1 MFLQTYGPSIKPTW
15 STFLESLPG
24 MNFKW
29 FLAYRYFRP
38 GKTGN
43 SFLSFIKIMAVT
55 GVMVGSAGL
64 LIALSIVHGF
74 KSVIQEKIL
83 GYGSHISVMTFTE
96 EPLFRSDTLVTFLI
110 QHPDIEASQAVV
122 TAQGM
127 VQTRDFV
134 EGTYIKGVDSSGD
147 LSDIRRYIRDGVY
160 DLGLDEE
167 GLPGAVIGARL
178 ARNLNASVGSIL
190 TVYAIRGMPSPLN
203 MPRIRQ
209 FHLSGI
215 YHTGIDQFDDVLM
228 LIDRRYAREL
238 FEMEHPLANH
248 VELRIRDLDLIE
260 QVTADLDLLLPFPYY
275 TETIYERYRSI
286 FAWIN
291 LQEQTI
297 PFVIAVMIIVAAF
310 NLIGTVLIMVLER
323 TRDIGILKTM
333 GANDKSIR
341 SIFLTEG
348 LIIGAAGLV
357 LGILLSLAFFF
368 IQDTWQVI
376 PLPEESYYMSS
387 APVAPRF
394 TDFILVTLVTLTLCT
409 LASWL
414 PARVA
419 ARLNPLS
426 VISFGR

>member
-1 MFLQTYGPSIKPTW
+1 
-15 STFLESLPG
+15 

-29 FLAYRYFRP
+29 FLAYRYFR
-38 GKTGN
+38 GRTTG
-43 SFLSFIKIMAVT
+43 SAFLSFIKIMAVA
-55 GVMVGSAGL
+55 GVAIGSAGL

-74 KSVIQEKIL
+74 SSVIQEKIL
-83 GYGSHISVMTFTE
+83 GYGTHISISTYADD
-96 EPLFRSDTLVTFLI
+96 PLYRSDTLAVYL
-110 QHPDIEASQAVV
+110 QDIPGVDDSQAVIYS
-122 TAQGM
+122 QGM
-127 VQTRDFV
+127 VQTRDFA
-134 EGTYIKGVDSSGD
+134 EGTFIKGVDRDGD
-147 LSDIRRYIRDGVY
+147 LSNIRQYIRDGEY
-160 DLGLDEE
+160 NLGPNEE

-178 ARNLNASVGSIL
+178 ARNLDASPGSVI
-190 TVYAIRGMPSPLN
+190 TAYAIRGMPTPLN
-203 MPRIRQ
+203 LPQIQQ
-209 FHLSGI
+209 FHVSGI

-228 LIDRRYAREL
+228 LVDVDYARGL
-238 FEMEHPLANH
+238 FEMPPPRATQ
-248 VELRIRDLDLIE
+248 VDLR
-260 QVTADLDLLLPFPYY
+260 VADLDEIEKVSALLSDRLPFPYY

-333 GANDKSIR
+333 GANDKSVR
-341 SIFLTEG
+341 SIFLIEG
-348 LIIGAAGLV
+348 IIVGIAGL
-357 LGILLSLAFFF
+357 LIGIFLSLAFYV

-376 PLPEESYYMSS
+376 PLPEESYYMTA
-387 APVAPRF
+387 APVQPRWF
-394 TDFILVTLVTLTLCT
+394 DFVLVSTITLILCA

-426 VISFGR
+426 VISYGR

>member
-1 MFLQTYGPSIKPTW
+1 
-15 STFLESLPG
+15 

-29 FLAYRYFRP
+29 FLAYRYFR
-38 GKTGN
+38 GRTSGS
-43 SFLSFIKIMAVT
+43 SFLSFIKIMAVA
-55 GVMVGSAGL
+55 GVAIGAAGL

-83 GYGSHISVMTFTE
+83 GYGTHITVMTYSE
-96 EPLFRSDTLVTFLI
+96 DPLYRGDTLSVFLNELPGI
-110 QHPDIEASQAVV
+110 AEAQPVV
-122 TAQGM
+122 YSQGM

-134 EGTYIKGVDSSGD
+134 EGGFIKGVDASGD
-147 LSDIRRYIRDGVY
+147 LSKIRQYIREGTY
-160 DLGLDEE
+160 DLGKNEE

-178 ARNLNASVGSIL
+178 ARNLNATPGSVL
-190 TVYAIRGMPSPLN
+190 TAYAIQGMPSPLN
-203 MPRIRQ
+203 LPQIQQ
-209 FHLSGI
+209 FHVSGI
-215 YHTGIDQFDDVLM
+215 YHTGIDQFDDVLV
-228 LIDRRYAREL
+228 LVERQYAREL
-238 FEMEHPLANH
+238 FDVSEPNATQVEIRVEDLAEINE
-248 VELRIRDLDLIE
+248 VNSRLDE
-260 QVTADLDLLLPFPYY
+260 QLAFPYF
-275 TETIYERYRSI
+275 TETIYQRYSSI

-341 SIFLTEG
+341 AIFLIEG
-348 LIIGAAGLV
+348 IIVGVVGLAI
-357 LGILLSLAFFF
+357 GILLSVAFYY
-368 IQDTWQVI
+368 IQDIWQVI

-387 APVAPRF
+387 APVHPKLI
-394 TDFILVTLVTLTLCT
+394 DFVLVSGVTLILCA

-426 VISFGR
+426 VIMYGK